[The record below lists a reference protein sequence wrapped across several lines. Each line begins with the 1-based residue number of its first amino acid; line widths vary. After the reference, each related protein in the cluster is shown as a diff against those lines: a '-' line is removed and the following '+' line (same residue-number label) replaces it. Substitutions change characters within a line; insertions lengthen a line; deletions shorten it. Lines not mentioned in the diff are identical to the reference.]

1 MFSGFR
7 FRGQDYHVSDF
18 TGFMHGVP
26 DLVLISDFVV
36 KVITYHISPGLGLVH
51 TCLTFF
57 FQDFLVCQRIRLSLL
72 LSLHLRWK
80 VATLV

>member
-1 MFSGFR
+1 
-7 FRGQDYHVSDF
+7 
-18 TGFMHGVP
+18 MHGVP